1 MSEMDEVFIVFKK
14 YWKILLKWILRIHD
28 YPEISV
34 DELYEK
40 YNSDDPPF
48 LIDIRG
54 VDDYNGTGYSTYGHI
69 PDAVSIPMLEMESKL
84 DELDEYRDKE
94 IVTMCPG
101 GGLSLAA
108 VDVLR
113 EEGFK
118 DVKSLKGGTDAW
130 HKKGYPLTSG

>member
-1 MSEMDEVFIVFKK
+1 MSETDELFTIFKK
-14 YWKILLKWILRIHD
+14 YWKILLKWVLRIHD

-40 YNSDDPPF
+40 YTSEEPPF
-48 LIDIRG
+48 LIDVRG
-54 VDDYNGTGYSTYGHI
+54 TDDYNGTGYSTYGHI
-69 PDAVSIPMLEMESKL
+69 PNAVSIPMLELEPKLEELMEYK
-84 DELDEYRDKE
+84 EKE

-108 VDVLR
+108 VDVMR
-113 EEGFK
+113 EAGFK

-130 HKKGYPLTSG
+130 NRKGYPLTTG